1 MDTAVLQYY
10 KRLLKDGFPH
20 AGEIED
26 PTLFLDTVSENVPIC
41 GNLESYLHLYINIQ
55 KSVIT
60 EVKYLCTCDPP
71 ANVAVEIFCIL
82 LKGQTV
88 EAGVSLT
95 RDSFFQ
101 ILGARSQELGER
113 AEGLMKLLIRGVHR
127 GFS

>member
-1 MDTAVLQYY
+1 MDAAVLQYY

-26 PTLFLDTVSENVPIC
+26 PALFLDTMSENVPIC
-41 GNLESYLHLYINIQ
+41 GNLESYLHLYMNIQ

-82 LKGQTV
+82 LKGITV
-88 EAGVSLT
+88 EQAKSLT
-95 RDSFFQ
+95 RESFFQ
-101 ILGARSQELGER
+101 FLSDPSPELGER
-113 AEGLMKLLIRGVHR
+113 AEGLLELMRR
-127 GFS
+127 GFSRLI